1 MNTEN
6 LFTPSNE
13 ENQDVFELSQNRYEQ
28 EIAHYEA
35 LVKEKPELA
44 HLFSDNVKP
53 DSLTIPVLNQTEF
66 VSGYF
71 NINTYHQYGSFP
83 FIQISSHST
92 TIGHAP
98 NVGRKTN
105 FNGYIQGGYNTPLL
119 NFNNI
124 HLGGVVKYP
133 HSIVNTPLNI
143 QLYIYPRNIILR
155 LLKGN
160 VYLGDLYSVQQN
172 HILITYPIVLSGI
185 GTFNLIPYQ

>member
-1 MNTEN
+1 MNREN
-6 LFTPSNE
+6 LITSSNE
-13 ENQDVFELSQNRYEQ
+13 EMQDVFELSRNKYEQ
-28 EIAHYEA
+28 EILHYETLA
-35 LVKEKPELA
+35 KEKPELA
-44 HLFSDNVKP
+44 HLFSENVKP
-53 DSLTIPVLNQTEF
+53 DSLTSPALQQTEF

-71 NINTYHQYGSFP
+71 NINTYYQYGSYP
-83 FIQISSHST
+83 FIQLSSNSAI
-92 TIGHAP
+92 IGHQP
-98 NVGRKTN
+98 NTGKKTN

-133 HSIVNTPLNI
+133 YSIINAPLNI

-172 HILITYPIVLSGI
+172 HILITYPIVLSGV
-185 GTFNLIPYQ
+185 GSFNLIQHQ